1 MKCPSKERHKPKTNI
16 KKRINY
22 TLVSPRL
29 VICDSNICSYIIS
42 LFSLWNRACQAWFRD
57 HPTVHLGPN
66 ALLSPGEGTLD
77 LMPSNWTQSLLWAL
91 APSCCSPLH
100 AASCPECGAARGAV
114 QQESQSLHCCSRC
127 GLGFKQGEGA
137 FALLSHSFVSLLCLH
152 TEVLAMFGV
161 LCPPLCRVCP
171 LVLEHIGGPT
181 CLKVL
186 VCCNLAW
193 AGTEKNSV
201 PYVHPN
207 NPRQEGQG
215 LKRTCFFS
223 IQNKTIKTW
232 G

>member
-127 GLGFKQGEGA
+127 RLGVQTRRRCDRTPV
-137 FALLSHSFVSLLCLH
+137 ALFRVSVVPAHWGVGHVRSSVSTTVPCLS
-152 TEVLAMFGV
+152 
-161 LCPPLCRVCP
+161 
-171 LVLEHIGGPT
+171 
-181 CLKVL
+181 
-186 VCCNLAW
+186 
-193 AGTEKNSV
+193 
-201 PYVHPN
+201 
-207 NPRQEGQG
+207 
-215 LKRTCFFS
+215 
-223 IQNKTIKTW
+223 TW
-232 G
+232 ST